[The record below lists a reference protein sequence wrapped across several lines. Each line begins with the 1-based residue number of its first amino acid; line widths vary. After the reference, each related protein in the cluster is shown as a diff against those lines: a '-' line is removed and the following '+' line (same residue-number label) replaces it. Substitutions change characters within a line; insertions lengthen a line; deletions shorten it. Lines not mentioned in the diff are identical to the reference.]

1 MVMCI
6 VLIIGTDIPST
17 EASAILQSHTH
28 ILPQTQE
35 PGNIQDLI

>member
-6 VLIIGTDIPST
+6 VLIIGMDT